1 MATSVNSTLPLFTE
15 TALPFERSAGGSPAR
30 TSQTLASAL
39 ALRVSEA
46 VSGPNTRA
54 SLANFDPVSSS
65 WRTSQRCL
73 VEGWTVF
80 SETWPRSGMM
90 RGGIAYQL
98 QPLAP
103 LTSGIGSGSLPTPR
117 STDGHK
123 GQRTLAGAQ
132 RELARGKNV
141 DLGMLVRLWPTPK
154 ASAAE
159 PDFAKVGR
167 SATGISLATAVQMWP
182 TPSAADDRDRGNL
195 STPAI
200 QRRMAKGKQLNLSM
214 VVSEHSGSLNPTWV
228 EWLMGYPEG
237 WTVLE
242 PSATP
247 SSRKSPK

>member
-1 MATSVNSTLPLFTE
+1 MTSANSPPTGLLPMELPLT
-15 TALPFERSAGGSPAR
+15 RSAEGSRAR
-30 TSQTLASAL
+30 TSQTLASRL

-73 VEGWTVF
+73 VEGWTVYL
-80 SETWPRSGMM
+80 ETWPRSGMM

-214 VVSEHSGSLNPTWV
+214 VVSDTSGQLNPTWV
-228 EWLMGYPEG
+228 EWLMGFPTG
-237 WTVLE
+237 HTDLKPLE
-242 PSATP
+242 TP
-247 SSRKSPK
+247 

>member
-1 MATSVNSTLPLFTE
+1 MATSANSPLQDLLPMELPLT
-15 TALPFERSAGGSPAR
+15 RSAEGSRAR

-54 SLANFDPVSSS
+54 SLANYDPASFS

-90 RGGIAYQL
+90 RGGIAFQL

-103 LTSGIGSGSLPTPR
+103 LTNGTGSG
-117 STDGHK
+117 
-123 GQRTLAGAQ
+123 
-132 RELARGKNV
+132 
-141 DLGMLVRLWPTPK
+141 LWPTP
-154 ASAAE
+154 AARDWISE
-159 PDFAKVGR
+159 SCTPEFAKKRNERKAGKPLSWVVRHGDGK
-167 SATGISLATAVQMWP
+167 TFWP
-182 TPSAADDRDRGNL
+182 TPSAGDDRDRGNL

-214 VVSEHSGSLNPTWV
+214 VVSDQSGALNPDWV
-228 EWLMGYPEG
+228 EGLMGFPLG
-237 WTVLE
+237 WTDLGRPGFRE
-242 PSATP
+242 
-247 SSRKSPK
+247 